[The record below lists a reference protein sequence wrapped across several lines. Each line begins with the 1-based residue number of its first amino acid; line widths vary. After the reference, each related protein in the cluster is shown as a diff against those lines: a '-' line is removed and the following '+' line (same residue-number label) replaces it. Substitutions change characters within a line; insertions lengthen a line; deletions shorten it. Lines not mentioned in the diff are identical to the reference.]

1 LGNRNQKS
9 KRPFSVTLFALA
21 VLSIA
26 VIHLVRFI
34 QAIQQW
40 EFLASWPGV
49 SPLYL
54 AVTGIV
60 WLGAGLPLA
69 WGLWWGK
76 GWAPVASR
84 IILLAFILYGWLDR
98 ILIANR
104 EVTMSRD
111 ASWPF
116 WAGFTLFIAILT
128 YCLFS
133 RPRTKAFFRSDS

>member
-69 WGLWWGK
+69 GLH
-76 GWAPVASR
+76 PLR
-84 IILLAFILYGWLDR
+84 LA
-98 ILIANR
+98 
-104 EVTMSRD
+104 
-111 ASWPF
+111 
-116 WAGFTLFIAILT
+116 
-128 YCLFS
+128 
-133 RPRTKAFFRSDS
+133 RSHFDC